1 MIVPG
6 TIPTGTL
13 LYHGTSINSIPSH
26 PEWLATDPE
35 HAHLFCRELT
45 PNTGCYLLTLAPVRP
60 LNVLYFDGSSA
71 AKMYGA
77 MDTQEL
83 FTHGNVVDTS
93 ERVYDEPQRIK
104 WFCDWI
110 QEKGYD
116 LDGIVRMEP
125 DLYVFSVHLILV
137 LMIHLRP

>member
-13 LYHGTSINSIPSH
+13 LYHGTSFPSIPSH

-35 HAHLFCRELT
+35 HAHLFCREIT
-45 PNTGCYLLTLAPVRP
+45 PDTGCWLLTVAAVRP

-77 MDTQEL
+77 MDTQDL
-83 FTHGNVVDTS
+83 FTYGNAVDSS
-93 ERVYDEPQRIK
+93 ERVYSGEAQRIQ
-104 WFCDWI
+104 WFCNWI
-110 QEKGYD
+110 KEEGHD

-125 DLYVFSVHLILV
+125 DL
-137 LMIHLRP
+137 